1 MSTGRV
7 ICYCPKPE
15 LQLGNVWNAK
25 FSILFSCLF
34 RLNVCCVVMMEK
46 YFWDSPHL
54 SVSNI
59 VRQASNRRSHLR
71 PTSQRRRIF
80 MIQIQWRQ

>member
-15 LQLGNVWNAK
+15 LQLGNVWNAE

-34 RLNVCCVVMMEK
+34 RLHVCCV
-46 YFWDSPHL
+46 L
-54 SVSNI
+54 
-59 VRQASNRRSHLR
+59 
-71 PTSQRRRIF
+71 
-80 MIQIQWRQ
+80 

>member
-54 SVSNI
+54 FVSNI
-59 VRQASNRRSHLR
+59 VRARQATDALICVLHRSADAFL
-71 PTSQRRRIF
+71 
-80 MIQIQWRQ
+80 

>member
-1 MSTGRV
+1 MMIVLLLPGHTKERGRAGADGVTLTVNEIKKKISRNMSTGRV

-34 RLNVCCVVMMEK
+34 RLHVCCV
-46 YFWDSPHL
+46 L
-54 SVSNI
+54 
-59 VRQASNRRSHLR
+59 
-71 PTSQRRRIF
+71 
-80 MIQIQWRQ
+80 